1 MVNRLKSTLA
11 SLLYIVICLIIFGSV
26 NWISVVFLTWF
37 SGTYFEK
44 QLVAFL
50 MLGSLIWML
59 FIALRNLL
67 INFSVSIGLRKSFA
81 IALLAVFSIV
91 NGCVL
96 IEDTWELPVRLNFKE
111 VLSATLLTLLII
123 EITIAPLQDLPG
135 LLRNIFRKRQE

>member
-1 MVNRLKSTLA
+1 MIIRLKSALA
-11 SLLYIVICLIIFGSV
+11 FLLYTIICLIIFGSV
-26 NWISVVFLTWF
+26 NWISIVFLTWF
-37 SGTYFEK
+37 SGAYFEK

-67 INFSVSIGLRKSFA
+67 INFSVSIGLSKSFA

-135 LLRNIFRKRQE
+135 LLKNTFGKQQE